1 MNILLTGYSGNL
13 GPEIAR
19 ALSAHSIRAVVR
31 NPETAPLLD
40 HVQIIA
46 GDLDH
51 LPESSAAEI
60 EIIVHSAA
68 STAFRASLDELRHSN
83 LRGTQLMLD
92 FAAHCPRLR
101 KFVHLSTA
109 CICGVD
115 GGDIPEAPLPR
126 PSAFVNPYEQSKWEA
141 EQLVLASDLPVEIV
155 RLAIVAGS
163 ERDGSVRRIGALHH
177 TLYWLWKGLI
187 PMMPGAAE
195 TPVDLISTEFSAV
208 VVAACVESPLL
219 QHRVL
224 HGCAGAAAPGLGE
237 LLAHLS
243 HLFAARSSAWAAGH
257 IAPPALVDA
266 DTFAMFET
274 SVLQSGDVLFRRVC
288 EDSKSFL
295 PSLLHPRRYL
305 TAQADSL
312 CDVARPDWK
321 NLAELVTHH
330 VLASR
335 S

>member
-1 MNILLTGYSGNL
+1 MKILLTGFTGNL
-13 GPEIAR
+13 GPAIAQSL
-19 ALSAHSIRAVVR
+19 ASHSIRAVVR
-31 NPETAPLLD
+31 DMEAVPFLNHVELLL
-40 HVQIIA
+40 

-51 LPESSAAEI
+51 LPESITADT

-68 STAFRASLDELRHSN
+68 STAFRAPLDELRLVN
-83 LRGTQLMLD
+83 VRGTQLVLD
-92 FAAHCPRLR
+92 FAARCPRLR

-109 CICGVD
+109 CVCGAD

-126 PSAFVNPYEQSKWEA
+126 PSAFVNAYERSKWEA
-141 EQLVLASDLPVEIV
+141 EQLIFASDLPVEIV

-163 ERDGSVRRIGALHH
+163 EHDGSVRRMGALHH
-177 TLYWLWKGLI
+177 TLFWLWKGLI
-187 PMMPGAAE
+187 PMMPGAAD
-195 TPVDLISTEFSAV
+195 TPVDLISTEFAAAV
-208 VVAACVESPLL
+208 VAECVEAPLV

-237 LLAHLS
+237 LLAHLAQ
-243 HLFAARSSAWAAGH
+243 LFSKRSSAWAAGH
-257 IAPPALVDA
+257 VVPPALVDA
-266 DTFAMFET
+266 ETFAMFET

-305 TAQADSL
+305 SAQADVL
-312 CDVARPDWK
+312 CHATRPDWK

-330 VLASR
+330 VVSSR